1 MIGKICKG
9 VFGGDNT
16 LSENN
21 TKSLTFIS
29 IFLFINTVLFYPI
42 IFSYFAIK
50 YNTHSLFNHKIITS
64 ILLLFIVLGSIINYF
79 LLIFLGRIRNI
90 LVLICSAL
98 VLTLTL
104 HFISES
110 SQINTPGFEIWNQ
123 GFRSL
128 FSFSK
133 SWMISL
139 LLIFLM
145 IMTVLG
151 KNISRKR
158 FSSNSIFINIVLTNV
173 FFSVFSYLF
182 WFREQYWLKLFEFTT
197 ASDKILIINFILAI
211 VSYTFIFII
220 VKACND
226 LLNNRST
233 VSLSLF
239 TSFLLAVLLNFFLQ
253 FGIRKEEIL
262 LGEYVFPGA
271 MLFQIIVLTAVFFT
285 IYMLVNRYMVTTI
298 GLTLLV
304 YIVSV
309 ANQLK
314 FELRNEPL
322 LYSDLIWIKDIGL
335 IFSFVDIEYF
345 QQLIGY
351 TIFAVV
357 LFFIF
362 LRKIQNVRIVRNR
375 FNRLVLFC
383 LPVSMLSFIFS
394 VFESEKDR
402 KIETGL
408 PILSKL
414 NNDYDLGW
422 LSFAE
427 NARYK
432 SVAYVWI
439 KQLTKPIIE
448 KPDNYSKEEIENL
461 IARYSLE
468 ADRINEIRT
477 EKIDEQTVIFILS
490 ESFADPSRLTNVTVS
505 EDVIPNIRSIISQN
519 TGGLMVSDGYGGG
532 TANMEFQALTGLAY
546 RSFSDSVSIAYTEV
560 VPKLSYIPSISNTF
574 SSENRFV
581 IHPASS
587 TNYNRKNIYST
598 LQFEKFISHINSDE
612 QMDSVEV
619 VGANISDRTAYS
631 NVLSRLDEGSN
642 QFFSVIT
649 MQNHIP
655 HTLETPESIVAQG
668 INLSED
674 ENTTISNYARLISV
688 TDSETKQF
696 LEKLSEFNKK
706 ITVVFYGDHLPGI
719 YPDSIFQGETEKQYL
734 TDFFIWSNY
743 QTNKIQ
749 IEKVYSS
756 DFIAVLLEHT
766 NSKVT
771 PYQALLTRVAEESNN
786 SIVDGEALND
796 LKLLEYDLT
805 EGKNYLQNSLDF
817 FE

>member
-1 MIGKICKG
+1 MIGKIRNGILG
-9 VFGGDNT
+9 VMDIF
-16 LSENN
+16 SENE
-21 TKSLTFIS
+21 TKSLKLFS
-29 IFLFINTVLFYPI
+29 IFLVTNTVLFYPI
-42 IFSYFAIK
+42 VFSYFSIK
-50 YNTHSLFNHKIITS
+50 YDVSSFFNFKIVSS

-90 LVLICSAL
+90 LVPICSIL
-98 VLTLTL
+98 VMMITLQ
-104 HFISES
+104 FITDS
-110 SQINTPGFEIWNQ
+110 SQINTPGFEIWNLD
-123 GFRSL
+123 FTIF
-128 FSFSK
+128 FSFPR
-133 SWMISL
+133 SWAIGL
-139 LLIFLM
+139 LFIFLM
-145 IMTVLG
+145 IMTVCG
-151 KNISRKR
+151 KNISRKQ

-173 FFSVFSYLF
+173 FFSLFSNLT
-182 WFREQYWLKLFEFTT
+182 WFKEQFWLKLFEL
-197 ASDKILIINFILAI
+197 AAISDNILSNHFVLAI
-211 VSYTFIFII
+211 VSYIFVFLI

-233 VSLSLF
+233 ISLSLF

-253 FGIRKEEIL
+253 FGIRKEEVL

-271 MLFQIIVLTAVFFT
+271 MVFQIVILTTVFFS
-285 IYMLVNRYMVTTI
+285 IYLVINRYMVTTI
-298 GLTLLV
+298 SLSLLV
-304 YIVSV
+304 YIATV

-314 FELRNEPL
+314 FEFRNEPL
-322 LYSDLIWIKDIGL
+322 LYSDLSWIKDIGL
-335 IFSFVDIEYF
+335 IFSFVDVKYL
-345 QQLIGY
+345 QQLIVY
-351 TIFAVV
+351 TLLAAV

-362 LRKIQNVRIVRNR
+362 LRKIQNTRIVRNN
-375 FNRLVLFC
+375 FKRLLLLC
-383 LPVSMLSFIFS
+383 LPISVFSYIFT

-402 KIETGL
+402 KIETGI

-414 NNDYDLGW
+414 NNNYDIGW

-439 KQLTKPIIE
+439 KQLTKPLIE
-448 KPDNYSKEEIENL
+448 KPNSYSKEEIDKL
-461 IARYSLE
+461 IEKYSIE

-477 EKIDEQTVIFILS
+477 EKIEEQTVIFVLS

-560 VPKLSYIPSISNTF
+560 VPKLSYIPSISNSF

-598 LQFEKFISHINSDE
+598 LQFEKFIAHINSDE
-612 QMDSVEV
+612 QMDNVEV

-631 NVLSRLDEGSN
+631 NVLNRLDEESN
-642 QFFSVIT
+642 QFFSLIT

-655 HTLETPESIVAQG
+655 HILETPESITAEG
-668 INLSED
+668 TYLSED
-674 ENTTISNYARLISV
+674 ENKTISNYARLLSV

-696 LEKLSEFNKK
+696 LDKLSEFNKK

-719 YPDSIFQGETEKQYL
+719 YPDSIFQEESEKQYL

-743 QTNKIQ
+743 QINKTQ

-756 DFIAVLLEHT
+756 DFIAALLEHT

-805 EGKNYLQNSLDF
+805 EGKNYLQGSLDF

>member
-1 MIGKICKG
+1 MIEKIRKG
-9 VFGGDNT
+9 ILGVIEMFSGNDTKT
-16 LSENN
+16 L
-21 TKSLTFIS
+21 KLIS
-29 IFLFINTVLFYPI
+29 LFILTNTVLFYPI
-42 IFSYFAIK
+42 VFSYFAIK
-50 YNTHSLFNHKIITS
+50 YDVHSLFNHKIITS
-64 ILLLFIVLGSIINYF
+64 ILLLFILLGSIINYF
-79 LLIFLGRIRNI
+79 LLIFLGRIRNV
-90 LVLICSAL
+90 LVPICSAL

-104 HFISES
+104 HFISKS
-110 SQINTPGFEIWNQ
+110 SQINTPGFEIWNED
-123 GFRSL
+123 FSKL
-128 FSFSK
+128 FSLPK
-133 SWMISL
+133 SWTISL
-139 LLIFLM
+139 LFIFLM
-145 IMTVLG
+145 IMTIMG
-151 KNISRKR
+151 KNISRKQ
-158 FSSNSIFINIVLTNV
+158 FSSNSILINIVLTNV
-173 FFSVFSYLF
+173 FFSLFSNLS
-182 WFREQYWLKLFEFTT
+182 WFREQYWLKLFEFAT
-197 ASDKILIINFILAI
+197 ATNNILNSNFVLAI
-211 VSYTFIFII
+211 VSYLFIFII

-233 VSLSLF
+233 VLLSLF
-239 TSFLLAVLLNFFLQ
+239 TSFVLAVLLNFFLQ
-253 FGIRKEEIL
+253 LGIRKEEIL

-271 MLFQIIVLTAVFFT
+271 MVFQIIVLTAVFFT
-285 IYMLVNRYMVTTI
+285 IYMLVNRYMVSTI
-298 GLTLLV
+298 ILALLV

-322 LYSDLIWIKDIGL
+322 LYSDLTWLKDIGL
-335 IFSFVDIEYF
+335 IFSFVDVKYL

-351 TIFAVV
+351 TIFVAFI
-357 LFFIF
+357 FFIF
-362 LRKIQNVRIVRNR
+362 LRKIQNARIVRNT
-375 FNRLVLFC
+375 FKRLLILS
-383 LPVSMLSFIFS
+383 LPISLLSFIFS

-402 KIETGL
+402 KIEAGL

-414 NNDYDLGW
+414 NNDYDIGW

-448 KPDNYSKEEIENL
+448 KPNNYSKEEIENL
-461 IARYSLE
+461 IAKYSLE
-468 ADRINEIRT
+468 ADRINENRT
-477 EKIDEQTVIFILS
+477 EKIDEQTVIFVLS

-505 EDVIPNIRSIISQN
+505 EDVIPNIRNIISQN

-546 RSFSDSVSIAYTEV
+546 RSFSDSVSIAYTEI
-560 VPKLSYIPSISNTF
+560 VPKLSYIPSISNSF

-581 IHPASS
+581 VHPASS

-598 LQFEKFISHINSDE
+598 LQFEKFISHIHSDE
-612 QMDSVEV
+612 QMDNVEV
-619 VGANISDRTAYS
+619 VGSNISDRTAYS
-631 NVLSRLDEGSN
+631 NVLSRLDESSN
-642 QFFSVIT
+642 QFFSLIT

-655 HTLETPESIVAQG
+655 HTLETPESITAGG
-668 INLSED
+668 INLSDD
-674 ENTTISNYARLISV
+674 ENITISNYARLLSV

-719 YPDSIFQGETEKQYL
+719 YPDSVFQGESEKQYL

-743 QTNKIQ
+743 QTNKTQ

-756 DFIAVLLEHT
+756 DFIAALLEHT

-805 EGKNYLQNSLDF
+805 EGKNYLQDSLDF